1 MFAKM
6 IDGIKDLCPEGNID
20 FGVEGM
26 QMQVMDSAHVSLC
39 SMLMRTNMFKK
50 YSCATAMSLGIN
62 FKTLA
67 MMLKSSTGELRL
79 KSNGDKLEVTVQKM
93 SGTAQYSMNLMD
105 IDSEH
110 LHLPDTE
117 YSALCVLPTVTLGKV
132 MRDVSD
138 FSDTCTLHIGE
149 TFTLTASGDI
159 GKVEWKADDCKC
171 SVTSPV
177 DPLQFS
183 LRYMCLFSKCAV
195 SEKLVIGM
203 SAEMPM
209 CVTFPIEQH
218 GFMRFYLA
226 PKMVE

>member
-6 IDGIKDLCPEGNID
+6 IDGIKDLCNEGNID
-20 FGVEGM
+20 FSVEGM

-50 YSCATAMSLGIN
+50 YSCTTAMSLGIN

>member
-1 MFAKM
+1 MKM

-39 SMLMRTNMFKK
+39 SLLLRTNMFKK
-50 YSCATAMSLGIN
+50 YKCEAPLSLGVN

-67 MMLKSSTGELRL
+67 LTLKNAKGELQL
-79 KSNGDKLEVTVQKM
+79 KSNGDKLEVKVQKL
-93 SGTAQYSMNLMD
+93 SGTAEYSMNLMD

-110 LHLPDTE
+110 LALPDTE
-117 YSALCVLPTVTLGKV
+117 YHATCLLPAATFGKV
-132 MRDVSD
+132 MRDLTD

-149 TFTLTASGDI
+149 TLTISTSGDI

-171 SVTSPV
+171 ALSCPV
-177 DPLQFS
+177 APLQFS

-195 SEKLVIGM
+195 APRVVLSM
-203 SAEMPM
+203 SADMPM
-209 CVTFPIEQH
+209 CLTFPIEH
-218 GFMRFYLA
+218 GYMRFYLA
-226 PKMVE
+226 PKVATT